1 MKLLRKKPVVLN
13 TTTETPKEEK
23 KPKRKS
29 GKNSLPSDEYRDLVK
44 PAEIVLSDSGK
55 LVISLKRG
63 GELGLPRCD
72 IRFFATT
79 DVYTGF
85 TKSGVN
91 FDLDKL
97 PELKAILCDMIE
109 EADSMGLFDDFEE
122 PPEEDHEEDIEGDI
136 EDDDIFEDPE
146 EE

>member
-1 MKLLRKKPVVLN
+1 MKLLTKRKPVQLQAD
-13 TTTETPKEEK
+13 PKPEKPEK
-23 KPKRKS
+23 KTRKS
-29 GKNSLPSDEYRDLVK
+29 NTGNKLPSDEYKDLVK
-44 PAEIVLSDSGK
+44 PVEIVLSDSGK

-79 DVYTGF
+79 EVYTGF
-85 TKSGVN
+85 TKSGVS

-109 EADSMGLFDDFEE
+109 DADSLGLFEE
-122 PPEEDHEEDIEGDI
+122 
-136 EDDDIFEDPE
+136 FEDPE
-146 EE
+146 EDPEEDEESPFEGDEEE

>member
-13 TTTETPKEEK
+13 TTTEAPKEET

-29 GKNSLPSDEYRDLVK
+29 GKNKLPSDEYKDLVK
-44 PAEIVLSDSGK
+44 PTEIVLNDSGK
-55 LVISLKRG
+55 LVVSLKRG

-109 EADSMGLFDDFEE
+109 EADSLGLFEDFEA
-122 PPEEDHEEDIEGDI
+122 PPEEDP
-136 EDDDIFEDPE
+136 EDDPEDEDEDIFEDPDE